1 MDHTVEEGKELSAL
15 KLRESPPPELE
26 PITWTPAEE
35 KALLRRMDWH
45 ILPGLSLL
53 YLLCFLDRT

>member
-1 MDHTVEEGKELSAL
+1 MDSTVEKGNEQIARVG
-15 KLRESPPPELE
+15 ESPPPDSESV
-26 PITWTPAEE
+26 TWTPAEE
-35 KALLRRMDWH
+35 KAVVRRMDWH